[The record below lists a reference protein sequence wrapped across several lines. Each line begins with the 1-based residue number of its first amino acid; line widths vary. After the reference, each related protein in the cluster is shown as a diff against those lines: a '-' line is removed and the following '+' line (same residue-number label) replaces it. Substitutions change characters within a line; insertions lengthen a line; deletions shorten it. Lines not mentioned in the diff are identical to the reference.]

1 MLILEHF
8 STVFKLLDK
17 TLEIWWL
24 LPSLI
29 KINKKLVADFVKSLC
44 FFVPP
49 SFGLKPHKISPAPAP
64 EMCILPFEKQT
75 HGQNTVSEES
85 F

>member
-1 MLILEHF
+1 MLILEHL
-8 STVFKLLDK
+8 SPVFELLDK

-29 KINKKLVADFVKSLC
+29 KINKKLVADFVKG
-44 FFVPP
+44 FFFS
-49 SFGLKPHKISPAPAP
+49 SFGLKPHQISPAPAP
-64 EMCILPFEKQT
+64 EMCILPFEKQIR
-75 HGQNTVSEES
+75 GQDTVSEES

>member
-8 STVFKLLDK
+8 SPVFKLLDK

-29 KINKKLVADFVKSLC
+29 KINKKLVADFVKG
-44 FFVPP
+44 FFLV
-49 SFGLKPHKISPAPAP
+49 FFFSPLIWT
-64 EMCILPFEKQT
+64 ET
-75 HGQNTVSEES
+75 TQNQSSSCTQNVYLA

>member
-8 STVFKLLDK
+8 SPVFELLDK

-29 KINKKLVADFVKSLC
+29 KINKKLVVDFVKG
-44 FFVPP
+44 FF
-49 SFGLKPHKISPAPAP
+49 FFLPH
-64 EMCILPFEKQT
+64 LD
-75 HGQNTVSEES
+75 
-85 F
+85 

>member
-8 STVFKLLDK
+8 CPVFKLLDK

-29 KINKKLVADFVKSLC
+29 KINKKLVADFVKV
-44 FFVPP
+44 FFFP

-64 EMCILPFEKQT
+64 EMCILSFEKQIC
-75 HGQNTVSEES
+75 GQNTVSEES